1 MSLFVVHVPEC
12 QVEVIF
18 RTHKIP
24 ESDIFWIFLHLKI
37 QEEDSPILDKPWVM
51 AIVVLLHSTTNMVH
65 YTLIVPPHWVD
76 KVATQAKMPVKK
88 LENGDILI

>member
-1 MSLFVVHVPEC
+1 MLVPEW
-12 QVEVIF
+12 QVKVIF
-18 RTHKIP
+18 GIHKIP

-37 QEEDSPILDKPWVM
+37 QEKDSLILDNPWVM
-51 AIVVLLHSTTNMVH
+51 VMVLLLHSTKIVGD
-65 YTLIVPPHWVD
+65 TLIVPPHWAH

>member
-1 MSLFVVHVPEC
+1 MHAPEWK
-12 QVEVIF
+12 VKVIF
-18 RTHKIP
+18 RNHKIP

-51 AIVVLLHSTTNMVH
+51 AIVLLLHSTTKIVGDA
-65 YTLIVPPHWVD
+65 LIVPPHWVH